1 MGQAGQIGRYP
12 SEGLTHCPDSP
23 TMISRKTALFVQ
35 AVFFLSLQ
43 ALPLRG
49 QETEAKAETGQIAPI
64 TLVFYNLKN
73 YLAMERRLNGEI
85 VEDAPK
91 PDSEITPLIEGII
104 AMAPDV
110 LGVCEIGDDSFVKDL
125 QSRLKAGGIDL
136 PFTEI
141 VTDSAGWN
149 RNLALLSRFPI
160 IDRQSRDDYT
170 YVLDNTKHAI
180 QRGILDVKLAINP
193 QYHLRYIGLHLKS
206 KREVPEGDESLMR
219 LNEAR
224 LARQHIDR
232 IFEAEPGTNLLVAGD
247 FNDLRIEAPVKTL
260 QGSFGQPGYL
270 SSLTLSDPF
279 GFHWTHYWSFA
290 DSYSR
295 FDYALYSEGL
305 SDEINRDQCRIH
317 HWDDWDKASDHR
329 PLVISITPVDK

>member
-1 MGQAGQIGRYP
+1 
-12 SEGLTHCPDSP
+12 
-23 TMISRKTALFVQ
+23 MILRKAALISQ
-35 AVFFLSLQ
+35 AVFFLSLPGFPVHAQESQ
-43 ALPLRG
+43 AKPEVE
-49 QETEAKAETGQIAPI
+49 ETDPV

-85 VEDAPK
+85 VEAAPK
-91 PDSEITPLIEGII
+91 PESEIAPLIEGLL
-104 AMAPDV
+104 AMAPDI
-110 LGVCEIGDDSFVKDL
+110 LGVCEIGDESFVKDL

-136 PFTEI
+136 PHTEI

-160 IDRQSRDDYT
+160 IARQSRDDYT
-170 YVLDNTKHAI
+170 YVLDGTKHAF

-193 QYHLRYIGLHLKS
+193 QYHLRYLGLHLKS
-206 KREVPEGDESLMR
+206 KREVPEGDETLMR

-232 IFEAEPGTNLLVAGD
+232 ILEAEPGTNLIVAGD
-247 FNDLRIEAPVKTL
+247 LNDLRIEAPVKTL
-260 QGSFGQPGYL
+260 QGSFGQPDYL
-270 SSLTLSDPF
+270 SSLTLSDQF

-305 SDEINRDQCRIH
+305 SNEINRDQCRIH
-317 HWDDWDKASDHR
+317 HWPDWDKASDHR

>member
-1 MGQAGQIGRYP
+1 
-12 SEGLTHCPDSP
+12 
-23 TMISRKTALFVQ
+23 MILRKAALISQ
-35 AVFFLSLQ
+35 AVFFLF
-43 ALPLRG
+43 LPG
-49 QETEAKAETGQIAPI
+49 FPVHAQESPAKSGAEETAPV

-85 VEDAPK
+85 VADAPK
-91 PDSEITPLIEGII
+91 PESEIAPLIEGLL
-104 AMAPDV
+104 AMAPDI
-110 LGVCEIGDDSFVKDL
+110 LGVCEIGDESFVKDL

-136 PFTEI
+136 PHTEI

-149 RNLALLSRFPI
+149 RNLALLSRYPI
-160 IDRQSRDDYT
+160 IARQSRDDYT
-170 YVLDNTKHAI
+170 YVLDGTKHAF

-193 QYHLRYIGLHLKS
+193 QYHLRYLGLHLKS
-206 KREVPEGDESLMR
+206 KREVPEGDETLMR

-232 IFEAEPGTNLLVAGD
+232 ILEAEPGTNLIVAGD

-270 SSLTLSDPF
+270 SSLTLSDQF

-305 SDEINRDQCRIH
+305 SNEINRNQSRIH
-317 HWDDWDKASDHR
+317 HWPDWDKASDHR